1 MYYTCIQPSA
11 EYRVNT
17 LYSDPWQPKSGFNG
31 FRSRTG
37 SRNLPWCWGGGEAC
51 TPARRMADE
60 LRRVVTQHTGADFEA
75 GRVGHR
81 NGPQIAG
88 TEHEVSDGTQPED
101 NAAPRDRGPAG
112 TGLATNQGQRTR
124 PPAKAMPKRAGPVWA
139 TVDIVGTHYETT
151 PQVKCKDCGISFSG
165 GLTRIEDH
173 IVGKT

>member
-88 TEHEVSDGTQPED
+88 TEHEEREPEQRFHIGYSDFCC
-101 NAAPRDRGPAG
+101 
-112 TGLATNQGQRTR
+112 
-124 PPAKAMPKRAGPVWA
+124 A
-139 TVDIVGTHYETT
+139 TVCIRIV
-151 PQVKCKDCGISFSG
+151 F
-165 GLTRIEDH
+165 
-173 IVGKT
+173 IVFTVFNTI